1 MTIGLKRHYPARGRV
16 SAGWRPGSGFNNA
29 VPSMVGSLEVVRS
42 GRGWDPLMGRR
53 LGPSADEQRASVCA
67 RARARCQWRQLA
79 NYTGRLHPI
88 ADVGHPQMYVGEA
101 LNVCYEEYK
110 KEGEE
115 IVFECVISGPKQSVT
130 ERSIRCPIWPSVPIP
145 LPFPP
150 RERFS
155 NNNPIVVHRTP
166 TVRSVLWFRQDRL
179 GRCL

>member
-1 MTIGLKRHYPARGRV
+1 
-16 SAGWRPGSGFNNA
+16 
-29 VPSMVGSLEVVRS
+29 
-42 GRGWDPLMGRR
+42 
-53 LGPSADEQRASVCA
+53 
-67 RARARCQWRQLA
+67 
-79 NYTGRLHPI
+79 
-88 ADVGHPQMYVGEA
+88 MYVGEEA
-101 LNVCYEEYK
+101 LNLCYAEYK

-166 TVRSVLWFRQDRL
+166 AVRSVLWFRQPCNAAVPKGPAFCFFNYRAVW
-179 GRCL
+179 GGACK